1 MVRRVEFL
9 IPTLLISRWRKL
21 PLYVNDNY
29 THHKSWPFFLLRNST
44 LAICSIFDSFHVWF
58 VHSKN
63 PRKLEAVFTF
73 WQTKNHDQM
82 QCQKKSITSRSENSE
97 TFIKQCANANDW
109 QSKRK
114 LLERN
119 LTKNVM
125 PIFVFKVNATRK
137 FWLVSHRMC
146 HQQFT
151 PNSAVSMLLK
161 LHDSRSL
168 RLELHSP
175 WRDSHRTGNATHLV
189 TYFWVVL

>member
-63 PRKLEAVFTF
+63 PRKLEVVFTF

-82 QCQKKSITSRSENSE
+82 QCQKKSIASRSENSE

-125 PIFVFKVNATRK
+125 PVLVFKVNATRK
-137 FWLVSHRMC
+137 FWLVSRRMC
-146 HQQFT
+146 HQQ
-151 PNSAVSMLLK
+151 
-161 LHDSRSL
+161 
-168 RLELHSP
+168 
-175 WRDSHRTGNATHLV
+175 
-189 TYFWVVL
+189 

>member
-1 MVRRVEFL
+1 MVHRVEFL
-9 IPTLLISRWRKL
+9 IPILLISRRRKL
-21 PLYVNDNY
+21 PLSVNDNY
-29 THHKSWPFFLLRNST
+29 THHKSWQFFLLRNST
-44 LAICSIFDSFHVWF
+44 LAICSIFDSFHE
-58 VHSKN
+58 N

-82 QCQKKSITSRSENSE
+82 QCQKKSIASRSENSE

-125 PIFVFKVNATRK
+125 PVLVFKVNATRK
-137 FWLVSHRMC
+137 FWLVSRRMC

-151 PNSAVSMLLK
+151 PNIAVSMLLK
-161 LHDSRSL
+161 LHNSRSV
-168 RLELHSP
+168 RWELHSA
-175 WRDSHRTGNATHLV
+175 RCDSHRTGNAMHLV
-189 TYFWVVL
+189 PYFWVVL